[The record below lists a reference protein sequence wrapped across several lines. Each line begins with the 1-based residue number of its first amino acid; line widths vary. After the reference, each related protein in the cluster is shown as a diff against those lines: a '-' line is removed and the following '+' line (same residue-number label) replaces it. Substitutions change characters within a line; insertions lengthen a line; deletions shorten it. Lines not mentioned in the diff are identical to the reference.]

1 MLLRGSGKI
10 GGRSRTRTYDPLI
23 KSQLLYHLSYAP
35 VRPAC
40 ESGGQLGL
48 PPYQR
53 PRALSMEALSPR
65 MPCLGLSAKIG
76 RPATETSVGG
86 FLRAHTRI
94 KAPLR
99 FPRQIPVN

>member
-1 MLLRGSGKI
+1 VRPQPALSYVDSCSIPTDGTLPKIGKI

-53 PRALSMEALSPR
+53 PRALSMEALSPW
-65 MPCLGLSAKIG
+65 MPCLGFLAKMV
-76 RPATETSVGG
+76 RPAIETSAG
-86 FLRAHTRI
+86 AS
-94 KAPLR
+94 
-99 FPRQIPVN
+99 